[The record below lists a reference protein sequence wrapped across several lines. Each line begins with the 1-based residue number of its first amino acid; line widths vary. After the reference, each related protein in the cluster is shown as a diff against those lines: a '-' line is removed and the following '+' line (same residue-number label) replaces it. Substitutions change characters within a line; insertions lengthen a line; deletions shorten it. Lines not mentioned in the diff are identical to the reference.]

1 MSRIVPWDQ
10 SAHSLTEQGLQPRF
24 MGGNHMHPEEYR
36 IYTPKES
43 KRIMSLPDDYVFAD
57 SKGYDDIGARIG
69 LMVAPLCIKDLIDSI
84 YNNVLK
90 PYKETIN

>member
-1 MSRIVPWDQ
+1 MKKNIFYSILFLFFIFVFIIFY
-10 SAHSLTEQGLQPRF
+10 LGLNKPNF
-24 MGGNHMHPEEYR
+24 
-36 IYTPKES
+36 YTPKES

-90 PYKETIN
+90 PYEKNI